1 MQYQFASRKR
11 LLCLFIPIG
20 AKTAAFN
27 STADNISMI
36 NRCGSV
42 LSVTQRLSGK
52 CICLLGLSLK
62 DRVFIPQTTGQLPA
76 QRAGTRAKHHPNPSS
91 RPPKKLNK
99 HRKKRNQLLLI
110 DGSPS
115 RFSQIILLPRI
126 YYPGLFVPQPERER
140 GFGSGENRNPPPR
153 DGRLLQIVGPAWRH
167 QFGPKTG

>member
-1 MQYQFASRKR
+1 M
-11 LLCLFIPIG
+11 LCLFIPIG

-42 LSVTQRLSGK
+42 LSVTRRLSGK

-91 RPPKKLNK
+91 RPPKILNK
-99 HRKKRNQLLLI
+99 HRKKRNQLPLI
-110 DGSPS
+110 DGSPADFL
-115 RFSQIILLPRI
+115 RLFFFPGFII
-126 YYPGLFVPQPERER
+126 R
-140 GFGSGENRNPPPR
+140 GFLYLSLRGKGGLVPGKIETRRPGMAASSK
-153 DGRLLQIVGPAWRH
+153 LLGQLGDINLVRKQGNLGH
-167 QFGPKTG
+167 